1 MCIRDRY
8 CTAYPSSIAYQIE
21 EVLPGAV
28 AKQVRQVAALQ
39 GDVLNKTQ
47 AVICLLYTSEGRFG
61 TCHLASRSATQ
72 PVPTIRAIR
81 ASRLPVVSPRSSP
94 R

>member
-1 MCIRDRY
+1 MVEAIEVKALTTPENDLARKAAKNPAALSQEEWETWY

-47 AVICLLYTSEGRFG
+47 AAMVLISMKT
-61 TCHLASRSATQ
+61 
-72 PVPTIRAIR
+72 
-81 ASRLPVVSPRSSP
+81 
-94 R
+94 